1 MNPIRHPDRSLSS
14 NRSGIAA
21 LEFALVSPMAVLLM
35 LVTADLGNFLRLR
48 LDLDS
53 TATVMANTVSQY
65 SELYAGDFATLFAA
79 AQSIAGAAR
88 VTGAT
93 GCTIMSGI
101 VNSGSGPLVVW
112 QQASSA
118 ASFCVSTFGAAGTVP
133 VLPDSYALPANRT
146 LIAVEVYA
154 PGTPWVLSTATM
166 GTSASQLQRGY
177 ALFQARTA
185 ILASITP
192 GNRP

>member
-1 MNPIRHPDRSLSS
+1 MNPIPRRERSRFGDR
-14 NRSGIAA
+14 RGIAA

-65 SELYAGDFATLFAA
+65 SELYTGDFATLFAA
-79 AQSIAGAAR
+79 AQSIAGAAK
-88 VTGAT
+88 VSGGT
-93 GCTIMSGI
+93 GCTIITGV

-118 ASFCVSTFGAAGTVP
+118 ASFCVSKFGAAGTVP
-133 VLPDSYALPANRT
+133 VLPDGYALPANST

>member
-1 MNPIRHPDRSLSS
+1 MNPIPRPECSLARS
-14 NRSGIAA
+14 RSGIAA

-65 SELYAGDFATLFAA
+65 SELYTGDFPTLFAA
-79 AQSIAGAAR
+79 AQSIAGAAQ
-88 VTGAT
+88 VTGGT
-93 GCTIMSGI
+93 GCTIISGI
-101 VNSGSGPLVVW
+101 VNSGSGPLIVW
-112 QQASSA
+112 QQASST
-118 ASFCVSTFGAAGTVP
+118 ASFCASKFGTAGTVP
-133 VLPDSYALPANRT
+133 VLPDGYALPANST
-146 LIAVEVYA
+146 LIAVEAYA
-154 PGTPWVLSTATM
+154 PGTPWVLSAATM

-177 ALFQARTA
+177 ALFQTRTA
-185 ILASITP
+185 ILASITT

>member
-1 MNPIRHPDRSLSS
+1 MSLKLCADLLKTVRRSAKPLIR
-14 NRSGIAA
+14 IAA
-21 LEFALVSPMAVLLM
+21 CSLFVAFATPHRAAANLVQ
-35 LVTADLGNFLRLR
+35 DGNF
-48 LDLDS
+48 
-53 TATVMANTVSQY
+53 
-65 SELYAGDFATLFAA
+65 
-79 AQSIAGAAR
+79 
-88 VTGAT
+88 TGV
-93 GCTIMSGI
+93 

-118 ASFCVSTFGAAGTVP
+118 ASFCVSKFGAAGTVP
-133 VLPDSYALPANRT
+133 VLPDGYALPANST

-154 PGTPWVLSTATM
+154 PGTPWVLSTAYM